1 MIASVS
7 LTNKDRCR
15 AADTLSGYWTSRS
28 RLQLLI

>member
-15 AADTLSGYWTSRS
+15 AADTLCGCWTSPS
-28 RLQLLI
+28 RLLLLI